1 MVSIYAMLDSN
12 SITSVSS
19 TSLYPP
25 DCLFDDAMEAVKVA
39 AVALCKDICQKGS
52 SVWLYPY
59 DYLFDD
65 AMEAVKVEVV
75 LLNLD
80 KLQEDSSIFLFQDDG
95 RPKNWMSL
103 VAHSLS
109 AVAEHVG
116 S

>member
-1 MVSIYAMLDSN
+1 MTMVSIYAMLDSN

-25 DCLFDDAMEAVKVA
+25 DC
-39 AVALCKDICQKGS
+39 
-52 SVWLYPY
+52 
-59 DYLFDD
+59 LFDD